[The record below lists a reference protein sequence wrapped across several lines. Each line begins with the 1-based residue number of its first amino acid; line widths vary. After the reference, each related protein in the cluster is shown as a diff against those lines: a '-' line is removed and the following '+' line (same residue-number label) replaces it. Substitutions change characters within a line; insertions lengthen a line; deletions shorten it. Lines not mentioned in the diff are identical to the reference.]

1 MTNKCVG
8 CGVELQINHP
18 EELGYTNSLD
28 STYCKRCYRIKH
40 YGDHAS
46 LKKHSV
52 SSDKVFEAVN
62 QIEGTILLVIDV
74 TDIDSGLFTG
84 IQRHLANRDFII
96 VLTKWDLLPKTV
108 SKQKVES
115 YLLSKLRDM
124 PINVIGIAMSSKH
137 GKEGINQLIQQI
149 KRLKIKQ
156 LIAVGYANMGKS
168 TLVNA
173 LIGKQDQLTISP
185 YPHTTLE
192 INQIEW
198 NYGII
203 YDTPGIK
210 IENSFFDTLTFEDYD
225 TYSIQ
230 SSFKPKTY
238 QLDSPQ
244 SFIIDRVGIVNI
256 VPKGDASITLYFSQ
270 NCPIHRTKYS
280 NIEQYCEKH
289 PVTLPKVIK
298 TKRINDNRYEKF
310 DLVFKQLGWFCLH
323 GDFELVEVKTSLIDQ
338 VITRKALI

>member
-1 MTNKCVG
+1 MANKCVG
-8 CGVELQINHP
+8 CGIELQTIEPNSV
-18 EELGYTNSLD
+18 GFTNSLD
-28 STYCKRCYRIKH
+28 SIYCKRCYRIKH
-40 YGDHAS
+40 YGDHTS
-46 LKKHSV
+46 LKKNSV
-52 SSDKVFEAVN
+52 SSDKVFEEVN
-62 QIEGTILLVIDV
+62 RIEGVILLVIDV

-124 PINVIGIAMSSKH
+124 PINVIGVGMSSNK
-137 GKEGINQLIQQI
+137 GNVGVSNLIQQI
-149 KRLKIKQ
+149 KRLRIKR

-168 TLVNA
+168 TLINA
-173 LIGKQDQLTISP
+173 LIGKQDHLTISP

-198 NYGII
+198 ENGTI

-210 IENSFFDTLTFEDYD
+210 IENSFFDTLEFEDFEK
-225 TYSIQ
+225 YSIQ

-238 QLDSPQ
+238 QLDSAQ
-244 SFIIDRVGIVNI
+244 TFIIDKIGLVHI
-256 VPKGDASITLYFSQ
+256 VPKQNASVTLYFSTQ
-270 NCPIHRTKYS
+270 IPIHRTKYS
-280 NIEQYCEKH
+280 NSEVYLERH
-289 PVTLPKVIK
+289 PECMPPSIK
-298 TKRINDNRYEKF
+298 SKRVVDRYEKF
-310 DLVFKQLGWFCLH
+310 DLVFKQLGWFCLN
-323 GDFELVEVKTSLIDQ
+323 GEFEMIEVKTSMIDQ

>member
-8 CGVELQINHP
+8 CGIELQTVNP
-18 EELGYTNSLD
+18 EMLGYTNSLD
-28 STYCKRCYRIKH
+28 SSYCKRCYRIKH
-40 YGDHAS
+40 YGDYTS

-62 QIEGTILLVIDV
+62 QIEGVILLVIDV

-84 IQRHLANRDFII
+84 IQRHLAQRDFII

-124 PINVIGIAMSSKH
+124 PINVLGIAMSSER
-137 GKEGINQLIQQI
+137 GKLGITGLIQQI

-168 TLVNA
+168 TLINA
-173 LIGKQDQLTISP
+173 MIGKQDQLTISP

-192 INQIEW
+192 INKIEW
-198 NYGII
+198 EYGII

-210 IENSFFDTLTFEDYD
+210 IENSFFDTLTFEDFEN
-225 TYSIQ
+225 YSVL
-230 SSFKPKTY
+230 SPFKPKTY
-238 QLDSPQ
+238 QLDSAQ
-244 SFIIDRVGIVNI
+244 SFVIDKIGIVNI
-256 VPKGDASITLYFSQ
+256 IPKHEASVTLYFSTQ
-270 NCPIHRTKYS
+270 LPIHRTKYT
-280 NIEQYCEKH
+280 NIETYLEKH
-289 PVTLPKVIK
+289 PESLPKVVK
-298 TKRINDNRYEKF
+298 TKRITDKYEKF
-310 DLVFKQLGWFCLH
+310 DLVFKQLGWFCLQ
-323 GDFELVEVKTSLIDQ
+323 GEFEMIEVKTSLIDQ